1 MKYIASCSFGKDSL
15 AMILTII
22 EHGLP
27 LDEVVYREVMF
38 DDTTSGEYPEHA
50 DFIHNKAVPIL
61 ELVYGLKVTVL
72 RAKTNYKER
81 LARPN
86 TKGKHIGEPRGFP
99 LRLGPWCNSE
109 LKMKPLRDYERG
121 LSEAVHEY
129 VGIAVDE
136 PARLERVLK
145 TDNASAP
152 LADFGI
158 TEEMAFKMC
167 QEHYLLSPIYKT
179 QKRSGCWFCHNAR
192 LDEMRDLWRNY
203 PELWEELRKLQ
214 AISPIKFTSRNSV
227 FDLEERF
234 KKEDADHEKTQEIP
248 APGQAPDV

>member
-1 MKYIASCSFGKDSL
+1 M
-15 AMILTII
+15 
-22 EHGLP
+22 
-27 LDEVVYREVMF
+27 
-38 DDTTSGEYPEHA
+38 
-50 DFIHNKAVPIL
+50 
-61 ELVYGLKVTVL
+61 
-72 RAKTNYKER
+72 
-81 LARPN
+81 
-86 TKGKHIGEPRGFP
+86 
-99 LRLGPWCNSE
+99 
-109 LKMKPLRDYERG
+109 
-121 LSEAVHEY
+121 SEAVHEY

-203 PELWEELRKLQ
+203 PELGDLSAKAVLGVVAIAGALLAVGRQPVADNLMGNAPVPLNLHPETVFLTLKNALRKRRHN
-214 AISPIKFTSRNSV
+214 KN
-227 FDLEERF
+227 ENRF
-234 KKEDADHEKTQEIP
+234 
-248 APGQAPDV
+248 PGL

>member
-50 DFIHNKAVPIL
+50 DFIHNKAIPIL

-81 LARPN
+81 LARLN

-109 LKMKPLRDYERG
+109 LRACLISRRMPAGEGFSRQARRDFAGIIGFISRN
-121 LSEAVHEY
+121 LNEAWREK
-129 VGIAVDE
+129 I
-136 PARLERVLK
+136 RR
-145 TDNASAP
+145 
-152 LADFGI
+152 
-158 TEEMAFKMC
+158 MAF
-167 QEHYLLSPIYKT
+167 
-179 QKRSGCWFCHNAR
+179 
-192 LDEMRDLWRNY
+192 
-203 PELWEELRKLQ
+203 
-214 AISPIKFTSRNSV
+214 
-227 FDLEERF
+227 
-234 KKEDADHEKTQEIP
+234 
-248 APGQAPDV
+248 

>member
-1 MKYIASCSFGKDSL
+1 
-15 AMILTII
+15 
-22 EHGLP
+22 
-27 LDEVVYREVMF
+27 
-38 DDTTSGEYPEHA
+38 
-50 DFIHNKAVPIL
+50 
-61 ELVYGLKVTVL
+61 
-72 RAKTNYKER
+72 
-81 LARPN
+81 
-86 TKGKHIGEPRGFP
+86 
-99 LRLGPWCNSE
+99 
-109 LKMKPLRDYERG
+109 MKPLRDYERG
-121 LSEAVHEY
+121 LPDTVHEY
-129 VGIAVDE
+129 VGIAADE
-136 PARLERVLK
+136 PTRLERVLK
-145 TDNASAP
+145 TNNASAP

>member
-1 MKYIASCSFGKDSL
+1 
-15 AMILTII
+15 MILTII

-50 DFIHNKAVPIL
+50 AFIYNKAIPIL

-72 RAKTNYKER
+72 RAETNYKQR
-81 LARPN
+81 LARLN

-109 LKMKPLRDYERG
+109 LKMKPLRDYEKS
-121 LSEAVHEY
+121 LSDVVHEY
-129 VGIAVDE
+129 VGIAADE
-136 PARLERVLK
+136 PTRLDRILK
-145 TDNASAP
+145 TGHASAP

-158 TEEMAFKMC
+158 TEEMAFKLC
-167 QEHYLLSPIYKT
+167 QEHYLLSPIYRT
-179 QKRSGCWFCHNAR
+179 QKRSGCWFCHNAH
-192 LDEMRDLWRNY
+192 LDELRELWKTC
-203 PELWEELRKLQ
+203 PELWGELRKLQ
-214 AISPIKFTSRNSV
+214 TISPIKFTPRSSI

-234 KKEDADHEKTQEIP
+234 AREEAQHEKTQEIP
-248 APGQAPDV
+248 APEKAPDV